1 MKVFKTI
8 ISGKFLFNILKYGTP
23 TIEVIEDKLPDD
35 AELISTEYSKGNL
48 ELYFLSETTGNEIP
62 EGADIR
68 NYAKIIMPVFKTVY
82 GGDQD

>member
-8 ISGKFLFNILKYGTP
+8 ISGQLLFKILKYGTP
-23 TIEVIEDKLPDD
+23 AIKVIEDKLPDD

-68 NYAKIIMPVFKTVY
+68 NYAKIIMPVFKTAKE
-82 GGDQD
+82 GEQE